1 MPSQRDQQVL
11 LDIVRSANK
20 IIEFVQGLDR
30 SSFLADEKT
39 QSAVI
44 FQLLIIGEATK
55 RLSREFREESQQV
68 PWGLMAGMRD
78 KLIHDYDDID
88 SEEVW
93 KTASHDIPNLLSLI
107 ESLN

>member
-55 RLSREFREESQQV
+55 RLSREFREEFQQV

-93 KTASHDIPNLLSLI
+93 KTASYDIPNLLPLI
-107 ESLN
+107 ELLN